1 MLLDFVGFQPLV
13 LDNANMNKISHLPL
27 DMDKAVLVGRV
38 QRSGPH
44 GGPSVVAVRDGQVLD
59 ISKYAPTMADL
70 LDRDDCAEFIRKL
83 SADIICSV
91 DELMHNSL
99 NRAAGSDAAVLCAPC
114 DLQVVKASGVTFLV
128 SLLERIIEEKSGG
141 DAREA
146 HAIRESLQ
154 ASIGAELSAVRPGSA
169 TARKLKETL
178 IQRGEWSQYLEV
190 AIGPDAEIFSK
201 APPMASVGQGE
212 LIGLHPDSK
221 WNNPEPE
228 IVLAVDSCGRAKGA
242 TLGNDVNLRDIE
254 GRSALLLGRAKDNNG
269 SCSIGP
275 FIRLFDAHFT
285 VDSVRQAEVA
295 LLIEGSDDFSLQ
307 GVSHMEQISRDPLDL
322 VEQAYGDHHQYPD
335 GFMLFLGTM
344 FSPVKDR
351 GAPGAGFTHHLGD
364 VVTIS
369 SPLLGALV
377 NEVQLST
384 EIPRWTFGIRALYS
398 NLALRGLLVDDG

>member
-1 MLLDFVGFQPLV
+1 
-13 LDNANMNKISHLPL
+13 MNETSHLPL
-27 DMDKAVLVGRV
+27 DMNKAVLVGRV
-38 QRSGPH
+38 WRSRPH
-44 GGPSVVAVRDGQVLD
+44 GGPSVVVVRDGQVLD
-59 ISKYAPTMADL
+59 ISKYAPTVADL
-70 LDRDDCAEFIRKL
+70 LDRDDCIEFIRKL
-83 SADIICSV
+83 SADVVCSAE
-91 DELMHNSL
+91 ELMHNSL
-99 NRAAGSDAAVLCAPC
+99 NRAAGGDAAVLCAPC

-128 SLLERIIEEKSGG
+128 SLLERIIEEKAGG
-141 DAREA
+141 DVAEARS
-146 HAIRESLQ
+146 IRESLQ

-169 TARKLKETL
+169 TARQLKNTL
-178 IQRGEWSQYLEV
+178 IERGEWSQYLEV

-201 APPMASVGQGE
+201 ASPMASVGQGE

-228 IVLAVDSCGRAKGA
+228 IVLAVDSRGHAKGA

-275 FIRLFDAHFT
+275 FIRLFDEHFT

-295 LLIEGSDDFSLQ
+295 LLIEGSDGFSLE

-322 VEQAYGDHHQYPD
+322 VAQAYGDHHQYPD

-369 SPLLGALV
+369 SPLLGTLV

-384 EIPRWTFGIRALYS
+384 EIPRWTFGIRALYR

>member
-1 MLLDFVGFQPLV
+1 
-13 LDNANMNKISHLPL
+13 MNTTSHLPL
-27 DMDKAVLVGRV
+27 DRDNALLVGRV
-38 QRSGPH
+38 WRSGPH
-44 GGPSVVAVRDGQVLD
+44 GGPSVVVVRDGQVLD
-59 ISKYAPTMADL
+59 ISRHVPTVADL
-70 LDRDDCAEFIRKL
+70 LDRDDCVEFVRKL
-83 SADIICSV
+83 RADVICPV
-91 DELMHNSL
+91 DELMHHSL
-99 NRAAGSDAAVLCAPC
+99 NRGADGNAPVLCAPC
-114 DLQVVKASGVTFLV
+114 DIQVVKASGVTFLV
-128 SLLERIIEEKSGG
+128 SLLERIIEEKAGG
-141 DAREA
+141 DAAEA
-146 HAIRESLQ
+146 RAIRESLQ
-154 ASIGAELSAVRPGSA
+154 ASIGVDLSAVRPGSA
-169 TARKLKETL
+169 TARQLKATL

-201 APPMASVGQGE
+201 APPMASVGQGA

-228 IVLAVDSCGRAKGA
+228 IVLAVDSRGHAKGA

-275 FIRLFDAHFT
+275 FIRLFDEHFT
-285 VDSVRQAEVA
+285 LDSVRRAEVE
-295 LLIEGSDDFSLQ
+295 LLIEGADGFRLE

-322 VEQAYGDHHQYPD
+322 VAQACGDHHQYPD

-364 VVTIS
+364 RVTIA

-384 EIPRWTFGIRALYS
+384 EIPPWTFGIRALYR
-398 NLALRGLLVDDG
+398 NLALRGLLDDDG

>member
-1 MLLDFVGFQPLV
+1 
-13 LDNANMNKISHLPL
+13 MNKISHLPV
-27 DMDKAVLVGRV
+27 DMDRAVLVGRV
-38 QRSGPH
+38 WRTGPQD
-44 GGPSVVAVRDGQVLD
+44 GPSVVLIRDGQVLD
-59 ISKYAPTMADL
+59 ISKHAATMADL
-70 LDRDDCAEFIRKL
+70 LDRDDCVEFVRSL
-83 SADIICSV
+83 SAETICTV

-99 NRAAGSDAAVLCAPC
+99 NTAPDGDVPVLCAPC

-128 SLLERIIEEKSGG
+128 SLLERIIEEKAGG
-141 DAREA
+141 DAAEA
-146 HAIRESLQ
+146 QAIRESLQ
-154 ASIGAELSAVRPGSA
+154 SSIGAELSAVRPGSD
-169 TARKLKETL
+169 TARQLKETL

-201 APPMASVGQGE
+201 APLMASLGYGDR
-212 LIGLHPDSK
+212 IGLHPDSK

-228 IVLAVDSCGRAKGA
+228 IVLAVDSRGRIKGA
-242 TLGNDVNLRDIE
+242 ALGNDVNLRDIE

-275 FIRLFDAHFT
+275 FIRLFDEHFT
-285 VDSVRQAEVA
+285 LDSVRSAEVA
-295 LLIEGSDDFSLQ
+295 LLIEGADGFSLQ
-307 GVSHMEQISRDPLDL
+307 GVSHMEQISRDPQDL
-322 VEQAYGDHHQYPD
+322 VEQTYGDHHQYPD

-344 FSPVKDR
+344 FSPVEDR

-384 EIPRWTFGIRALYS
+384 EIPRWTFGVRALYR
-398 NLALRGLLVDDG
+398 NLAVRGLYRAEA

>member
-1 MLLDFVGFQPLV
+1 
-13 LDNANMNKISHLPL
+13 MNKTSHLPL
-27 DMDKAVLVGRV
+27 DRDKALLVGRV
-38 QRSGPH
+38 WRPGPH
-44 GGPSVVAVRDGQVLD
+44 GGPSVVVVRDGQVLD
-59 ISKYAPTMADL
+59 ISRHVHTVADL
-70 LDRDDCAEFIRKL
+70 LDRDDCVEFVRTL
-83 SADIICSV
+83 SADVICPV
-91 DELMHNSL
+91 DELMHHSL
-99 NRAAGSDAAVLCAPC
+99 NRVAGGDAAVLCAPC

-128 SLLERIIEEKSGG
+128 SLLERIIEEKAGG
-141 DAREA
+141 DAAEA
-146 HAIRESLQ
+146 RAIRESLQ
-154 ASIGAELSAVRPGSA
+154 ASIGVDLSAVRPGSA
-169 TARKLKETL
+169 TARQLKATL

-201 APPMASVGQGE
+201 APPMASVGQGAR
-212 LIGLHPDSK
+212 IGLHPDSK

-228 IVLAVDSCGRAKGA
+228 IVLAVDSRGRAKGA

-275 FIRLFDAHFT
+275 FIRLFDERFT
-285 VDSVRQAEVA
+285 LDSVRQAEVA
-295 LLIEGSDDFSLQ
+295 LLIEGADGFRLE

-322 VEQAYGDHHQYPD
+322 VAQACGDHHQYPD

-351 GAPGAGFTHHLGD
+351 GAPGAGFTHRLGD
-364 VVTIS
+364 MVTIS

-384 EIPRWTFGIRALYS
+384 EIPPWTFGIRALYR
-398 NLALRGLLVDDG
+398 NLALRGLLADDG

>member
-1 MLLDFVGFQPLV
+1 MS
-13 LDNANMNKISHLPL
+13 KTSHLPL
-27 DMDKAVLVGRV
+27 DIDQALLVGRV
-38 QRSGPH
+38 WRSGPH
-44 GGPSVVAVRDGQVLD
+44 DGPSVVVVKDGQVLD
-59 ISKYAPTMADL
+59 ISESVHTVADL
-70 LDRDDCAEFIRKL
+70 LDRDDCVEFVRTL
-83 SADIICSV
+83 SGERIGSV
-91 DELMHNSL
+91 DELMHDSL

-128 SLLERIIEEKSGG
+128 SLLERIIEEKAGG
-141 DAREA
+141 DVAEA

-169 TARKLKETL
+169 TARQLKKTL
-178 IQRGEWSQYLEV
+178 IERGEWSQYLEV

-228 IVLAVDSCGRAKGA
+228 IVLAVDSRGHAKGA

-269 SCSIGP
+269 SCAIGP
-275 FIRLFDAHFT
+275 FIRLFDEHFT
-285 VDSVRQAEVA
+285 LDSVRQAEVA
-295 LLIEGSDDFSLQ
+295 LLIEGADGFRLE
-307 GVSHMEQISRDPLDL
+307 GVSHMEQISRDPLEL
-322 VEQAYGDHHQYPD
+322 LAQAYGDHHQYPD

-351 GAPGAGFTHHLGD
+351 GAVGAGFTHHLGD

-384 EIPRWTFGIRALYS
+384 EIPRWTFGIRALYH
-398 NLALRGLLVDDG
+398 NLGLRGLLADGG